1 MKKWHKILRV
11 FLLVSIYCFGVYVPA
26 KTALNSSAQ
35 TFEQHKEQ
43 KEYLN
48 SASKILY
55 PHTQQL
61 ENSIS
66 DITECSFSNFDLS
79 SIEGFWTI
87 TYPEELLFN
96 ARFKQYKNYLKT
108 LLIRQRKSDLI
119 FPFHNFW

>member
-1 MKKWHKILRV
+1 MKNWHKIFSV
-11 FLLVSIYCFGVYVPA
+11 VLLVSIYCFGVYAPA
-26 KTALNSSAQ
+26 ETAVHSSEQ
-35 TFEQHKEQ
+35 TYTQNKEQ
-43 KEYLN
+43 KASFK

-66 DITECSFSNFDLS
+66 DITECPFSILKLPTTA
-79 SIEGFWTI
+79 FWTI
-87 TYPEELLFN
+87 AYPVEIRLS
-96 ARFKQYKNYLKT
+96 AKFKQYKNYLNT

>member
-1 MKKWHKILRV
+1 MKNWHKILRV
-11 FLLVSIYCFGVYVPA
+11 FLLVSIYCLGVYVPT

-35 TFEQHKEQ
+35 TFEQNKEQ
-43 KEYLN
+43 KAYLN

-66 DITECSFSNFDLS
+66 DITECSFSTFNLPYQVFC
-79 SIEGFWTI
+79 TI
-87 TYPEELLFN
+87 AYPVDILFR